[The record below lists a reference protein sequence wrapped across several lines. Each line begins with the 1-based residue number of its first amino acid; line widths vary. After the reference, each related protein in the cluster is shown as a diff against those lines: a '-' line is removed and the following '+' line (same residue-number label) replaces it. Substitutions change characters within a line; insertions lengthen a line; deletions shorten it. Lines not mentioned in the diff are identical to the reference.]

1 MQVTLLNAIA
11 HRGVNMVSRSLSDIA
26 FSGAKQLLV
35 GSREQLGTKDAEF
48 DSKILQSFKLE
59 K

>member
-1 MQVTLLNAIA
+1 
-11 HRGVNMVSRSLSDIA
+11 MVRRSLSNIA

-35 GSREQLGTKDAEF
+35 GSREQLGTKDTELE
-48 DSKILQSFKLE
+48 SKVPQSFKLA

>member
-1 MQVTLLNAIA
+1 
-11 HRGVNMVSRSLSDIA
+11 MVSRSLSDIA
-26 FSGAKQLLV
+26 FSAAKKLLV
-35 GSREQLGTKDAEF
+35 GSRGQLGTKDVEF

>member
-1 MQVTLLNAIA
+1 
-11 HRGVNMVSRSLSDIA
+11 MVSRSLSDIA
-26 FSGAKQLLV
+26 FRGAKQLLV